1 MLTGILAGLAAG
13 ALWGLVFVVPR
24 VTPGLSAV
32 DLTAGRF
39 ISFGAVAVVAML
51 LTAKSAKLP
60 TWNQALTAMGMSV
73 LGFSGYYWLLAM
85 SITDA
90 GSEVPT
96 LIIGIIPIWMMVWGK
111 PLALRWRA
119 LLPGMLL
126 TLLGLALMTLASLHL
141 IGGVPGNPASGGTF
155 WRGVGFA
162 TLAMVSW
169 TVFGLINAAWLNKHP
184 EVNASTWANWLG
196 IATGVGAVLLW
207 LVAGSP
213 VQELKA
219 LDNKAWLVFVCVAT
233 GIGSAWLPTIFWNIA
248 SQHLSA
254 SLCGQLIVA
263 ETIFGLIYSFLWDQ
277 NWPSGLQLAACVLF
291 IAGILASVRAHT

>member
-24 VTPGLSAV
+24 ITPGLSAV

-39 ISFGAVAVVAML
+39 ISFGAVAAVAML
-51 LTAKSAKLP
+51 LTFKSARLP
-60 TWNQALTAMGMSV
+60 TWSQALTAAGMSV
-73 LGFSGYYWLLAM
+73 LGFTGYYWLLAM

-96 LIIGIIPIWMMVWGK
+96 LIIGIIPIWMMIWGK
-111 PLALRWRA
+111 PVALRWRA

-126 TLLGLALMTLASLHL
+126 TLIGLALMTLASLNSMSNVE
-141 IGGVPGNPASGGTF
+141 GGGMF

-169 TVFGLINAAWLNKHP
+169 TVFGLINAAWLSQHP
-184 EVNASTWANWLG
+184 EVSASTWANWLG
-196 IATGVGAVLLW
+196 IATGVGALMLW

-213 VQELKA
+213 EQTLMA
-219 LDNKAWLVFVCVAT
+219 LDNKDWLVFVCVAT

-248 SQHLSA
+248 SQRLSA

-263 ETIFGLIYSFLWDQ
+263 ETVFGLVYSFWWNQ
-277 NWPSGLQLAACVLF
+277 QWPAGLQIAACVLF
-291 IAGILASVRAHT
+291 IAGILASIRAHT

>member
-24 VTPGLSAV
+24 ITPGLSAV

-39 ISFGAVAVVAML
+39 ISFGAVALLAML

-60 TWNQALTAMGMSV
+60 SLNQALTALGMSL
-73 LGFSGYYWLLAM
+73 LGYSGYYWLLAM

-96 LIIGIIPIWMMVWGK
+96 LIIGTIPIWMMIWGK

-126 TLLGLALMTLASLHL
+126 TMLGLALMTLASLRL
-141 IGGVPGNPASGGTF
+141 LGSIGGDAAF

-169 TVFGLINAAWLNKHP
+169 TVFGLLNAAWLHKHP
-184 EVNASTWANWLG
+184 QVSASTWTNWLG
-196 IATGVGAVLLW
+196 VATGLGAVLLW
-207 LVAGSP
+207 WAAGSP
-213 VQELKA
+213 VQELKL
-219 LDNKAWLVFVCVAT
+219 LDNKAWLIFICVAT
-233 GIGSAWLPTIFWNIA
+233 GIGSAWLATIFWTVA
-248 SQHLSA
+248 SQRLSA

-263 ETIFGLIYSFLWDQ
+263 ETIFGLIYSFIWDQ
-277 NWPSGLQLAACVLF
+277 SWPSGLQVAACVLF
-291 IAGILASVRAHT
+291 IAGILASIRAHK

>member
-24 VTPGLSAV
+24 ITPGLSAV

-39 ISFGAVAVVAML
+39 ISFGAVAAVAML
-51 LTAKSAKLP
+51 LTFKSARLP
-60 TWNQALTAMGMSV
+60 TWSQALTAAGMSV
-73 LGFSGYYWLLAM
+73 LGFTGYYWLLAM

-96 LIIGIIPIWMMVWGK
+96 LIIGIIPIWMMIWGK
-111 PLALRWRA
+111 PVALRWRA

-126 TLLGLALMTLASLHL
+126 TLIGLALMTLASLNSMSNVE
-141 IGGVPGNPASGGTF
+141 GGGMF

-169 TVFGLINAAWLNKHP
+169 TVFGLINAAWLSQHP
-184 EVNASTWANWLG
+184 EVSASTWANWLG
-196 IATGVGAVLLW
+196 IATGVGALMLW

-213 VQELKA
+213 EQTLMA
-219 LDNKAWLVFVCVAT
+219 LDNKGWLVFVCVAT

-248 SQHLSA
+248 SQRLSA

-263 ETIFGLIYSFLWDQ
+263 ETVFGLVYSFWWDQ
-277 NWPSGLQLAACVLF
+277 QWPAGLQIAACVLF
-291 IAGILASVRAHT
+291 IAGILASIRAHT

>member
-51 LTAKSAKLP
+51 LTARSARLP
-60 TWNQALTAMGMSV
+60 TWHQAFTAAGMSV

-90 GSEVPT
+90 GSEVPI
-96 LIIGIIPIWMMVWGK
+96 LIIGIIPIWMMIWGK
-111 PLALRWRA
+111 PVALRWRS

-126 TLLGLALMTLASLHL
+126 TLTGLALMTLASLQL
-141 IGGVPGNPASGGTF
+141 IGDLAGGGTF
-155 WRGVGFA
+155 WRGVGYA
-162 TLAMVSW
+162 CLAMVSW
-169 TVFGLINAAWLNKHP
+169 TVFGLINAAWLGKHP
-184 EVNASTWANWLG
+184 EVGASTWANWLG
-196 IATGVGAVLLW
+196 IATGLGALLLW
-207 LVAGSP
+207 LAAGSP
-213 VQELKA
+213 VQELQA
-219 LDNKAWLVFVCVAT
+219 LDNKAWLIFVCVAT
-233 GIGSAWLPTIFWNIA
+233 GIGSAWLPTILWNIA
-248 SQHLSA
+248 SQRLSA

-263 ETIFGLIYSFLWDQ
+263 ETIFGLVYSFLWDQ
-277 NWPSGLQLAACVLF
+277 SWPSGLQLAACVLF
-291 IAGILASVRAHT
+291 IAGILASIRAHA